1 MIILYSDAPRG
12 KRKRKEEECSQT
24 VPAALPAGKRMKRA
38 VNRPKRTRP
47 GQEKAAEP
55 GQSTH
60 CKTSADSCAVL
71 SLRKCDCIAS
81 FIAKNV
87 DL

>member
-12 KRKRKEEECSQT
+12 KRKRKEEECSRT

-38 VNRPKRTRP
+38 VKRPKRTRP

-55 GQSTH
+55 G
-60 CKTSADSCAVL
+60 
-71 SLRKCDCIAS
+71 
-81 FIAKNV
+81 
-87 DL
+87 